1 MFDCCNCLID
11 NHTSQQISANSNQT
25 VITISYKGA
34 QQFNH
39 FFMRRILSLIT
50 FGFLAITAQS
60 QNIQDKAYASRLKF
74 LLSHNVEEISVEDAA
89 NVHGKAVFLDSRA
102 KKEYTI
108 SHIKG
113 AKWIG
118 YDEFDANKLK
128 GISKDKKIIIYCS
141 VGYRSEKITKKL
153 NKLGYKNVSN
163 LYGGIFEWVNQG
175 EKVYNNEDVATLK
188 VHTYNKAWSKWL
200 KRGVKIY

>member
-1 MFDCCNCLID
+1 
-11 NHTSQQISANSNQT
+11 
-25 VITISYKGA
+25 
-34 QQFNH
+34 
-39 FFMRRILSLIT
+39 MRRILSLIT
-50 FGFLAITAQS
+50 FGFLAITVQG

-74 LLSHNVEEISVEDAA
+74 LLSHNVTEISVKNAA
-89 NVHGKAVFLDSRA
+89 ALHGKAVFLDSRA

-118 YDEFDANKLK
+118 YDEFNANSLK
-128 GISKDKKIIIYCS
+128 GISKDKTIIVYCS

-175 EKVYNNEDVATLK
+175 QKVYNNQNASTLK

>member
-1 MFDCCNCLID
+1 M
-11 NHTSQQISANSNQT
+11 
-25 VITISYKGA
+25 K
-34 QQFNH
+34 
-39 FFMRRILSLIT
+39 RILSLIT
-50 FGFLAITAQS
+50 FGFFVITVQG
-60 QNIQDKAYASRLKF
+60 QNVQDKAYANRLKF
-74 LLSHNVEEISVEDAA
+74 LLSHNVEEISVKDAA
-89 NVHGKAVFLDSRA
+89 ALHGKAVFLDSRA
-102 KKEYTI
+102 KKEYSI

-113 AKWIG
+113 AKWVG
-118 YDEFDANKLK
+118 YDEFDASSLK
-128 GISKDKKIIIYCS
+128 GISKDKTIVVYCS

-175 EKVYNNEDVATLK
+175 QKVYNTKGAATLK